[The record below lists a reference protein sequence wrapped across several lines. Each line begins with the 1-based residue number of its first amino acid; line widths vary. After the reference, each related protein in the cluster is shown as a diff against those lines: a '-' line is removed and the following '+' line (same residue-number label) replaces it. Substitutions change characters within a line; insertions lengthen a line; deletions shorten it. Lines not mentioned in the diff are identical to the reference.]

1 MTTTFLTTNQRAF
14 LIEEYAEQLLEWD
27 QEHLIKEYT
36 DWLRVLGNADFL
48 QECVEQM
55 PFYGE
60 LAGRKILA
68 AHR

>member
-1 MTTTFLTTNQRAF
+1 MTTFLTTAQRAF
-14 LIEEYAEQLLEWD
+14 LIEEYTEQLMEWD

-36 DWLRVLGNADFL
+36 DWLRTLGNVDFL

-60 LAGRKILA
+60 SGGREILA